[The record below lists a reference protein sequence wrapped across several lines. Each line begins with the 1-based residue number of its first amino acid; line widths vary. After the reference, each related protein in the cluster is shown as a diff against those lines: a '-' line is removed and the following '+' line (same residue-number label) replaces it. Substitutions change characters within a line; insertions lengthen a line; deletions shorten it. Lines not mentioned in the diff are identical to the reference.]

1 MKRFY
6 IFVLICALLSSCSAE
21 GSYTLTSPDGK
32 VVAEVNVGNGTT
44 YSVAFDQKSILSPS
58 AVAMRLEDGTM
69 LGSGR
74 VRRVSQYSKSESIT
88 PQFYFKSTIED
99 NYNALKVE
107 FADRSAI
114 EFRAYNDGVAYRFI
128 TNRKQAFTV
137 QNEVAAFDFAKPY
150 NCWIAYNNL
159 TGTKKDKYF
168 TSFEHRYK
176 YLPINQIDAARLA
189 FTPVVVDVE
198 GIKVVVAESDVENYV
213 YQQCRRRLYP
223 RWRVRSCTVR
233 GGCGWTQ

>member
-1 MKRFY
+1 MKRFS
-6 IFVLICALLSSCSAE
+6 IFVLICALLSACSAE

-58 AVAMRLEDGTM
+58 AVAIRLEDGTI
-69 LGSGR
+69 LGSGK
-74 VRRVSQYSKSESIT
+74 VRRVSHYSHSESIT

-128 TNRKQAFTV
+128 TNRRSEFTV
-137 QNEVAAFDFAKPY
+137 QNEVVAFDFAKPY
-150 NCWIAYNNL
+150 ADLDNFIYSE
-159 TGTKKDKYF
+159 F
-168 TSFEHRYK
+168 ISF
-176 YLPINQIDAARLA
+176 LP
-189 FTPVVVDVE
+189 PS
-198 GIKVVVAESDVENYV
+198 G
-213 YQQCRRRLYP
+213 P
-223 RWRVRSCTVR
+223 RSPRNTTDLWSSQTLM
-233 GGCGWTQ
+233 TML